1 MRKFFYDNR
10 INFLFLFISFICLA
24 SVVGIEN
31 IPFQNTKWLHNGAD
45 SGTIQLG
52 WYFFLNDIW
61 RFPLG
66 NNPNYGDG
74 LSVSI
79 VFSDSI
85 PILALF
91 FKLFKSFISTNF
103 QYFSFWYLICF
114 YLQLFFSFKILKEFT
129 NSTSYSLVGSI
140 FFLIAPIFIFR
151 MNWHQAEAGMWLLLC
166 ALYLV
171 FFNKIDKSKLS
182 WFFLIILSL
191 LISYNF
197 TIPILVTYSFF
208 RIFNFFAKKENF
220 LKLTKDFLI
229 IGVLLLL
236 TLYILGVFQL
246 RLGDTMGVGFG
257 AYKLNLLSV
266 FDPVNSVNS
275 ISWSWFLP
283 DIKLSI
289 EEELEGFNYLGLG
302 QIMMSLFALFLF
314 LNRKN
319 KAILFSIKDNKEIKV
334 FVLVSLFLTLWA
346 LSNKISFGPFTLIE
360 IPLNKY
366 IFGALSIFKSSGR
379 AFWIVNYFLLIMS
392 LVIIFKCFNKRNS
405 LLIISLFLIIQ
416 VADTSAGIK
425 QRINFFT
432 PMDKSFGVKDQIWED
447 LFKKYK
453 VVKTTYPV
461 NYSQLLSRFT
471 YSIEKNNIEKTNLV
485 AFGRINRKAFA
496 EAKYNLYDN
505 FRKKNLASDTV
516 YVVDNLGHL
525 LHLKY
530 LLKNENIGFFY
541 RDNIWAM
548 VTNEKERM
556 HDNDKQMFN
565 EIGPKLLEINQ
576 INNLSFKNE
585 NNYYGFGWS
594 HNQGKPGIWSEGP
607 MSTLFFKANKNHG
620 DLKLEIICKPYI
632 TKKSNILEFDI
643 YVNNTFNQNLKLAKN
658 NQDEKLEV
666 LIKEEFI
673 DNNEI
678 KIDFKFKNLVSPYEV
693 LESPDSRKLGILVKN
708 IKIIPKNMM

>member
-1 MRKFFYDNR
+1 MIVGTYSLLR
-10 INFLFLFISFICLA
+10 ILNLKLNKEHIFQLIKDSFI
-24 SVVGIEN
+24 
-31 IPFQNTKWLHNGAD
+31 
-45 SGTIQLG
+45 
-52 WYFFLNDIW
+52 
-61 RFPLG
+61 
-66 NNPNYGDG
+66 
-74 LSVSI
+74 
-79 VFSDSI
+79 
-85 PILALF
+85 
-91 FKLFKSFISTNF
+91 IS
-103 QYFSFWYLICF
+103 
-114 YLQLFFSFKILKEFT
+114 
-129 NSTSYSLVGSI
+129 
-140 FFLIAPIFIFR
+140 
-151 MNWHQAEAGMWLLLC
+151 
-166 ALYLV
+166 
-171 FFNKIDKSKLS
+171 
-182 WFFLIILSL
+182 
-191 LISYNF
+191 
-197 TIPILVTYSFF
+197 
-208 RIFNFFAKKENF
+208 
-220 LKLTKDFLI
+220 
-229 IGVLLLL
+229 LLLL
-236 TLYILGVFQL
+236 STLYITGYFEV
-246 RLGDTMGVGFG
+246 RMGDALSVGFG
-257 AYKLNLLSV
+257 RDKLNLLSI
-266 FDPVNSVNS
+266 FDSASAYDN

-283 DIKLSI
+283 DIKLTEF
-289 EEELEGFNYLGLG
+289 EEYEGFNYLGLG
-302 QIMMSLFALFLF
+302 QIIMLIFALTL
-314 LNRKN
+314 LLKKKYKINL
-319 KAILFSIKDNKEIKV
+319 ASIKNHKEIRA
-334 FVLVSLFLTLWA
+334 FVLISIFFTLWA
-346 LSNKISFGPFTLIE
+346 LSNKISFGPYTLLE

-366 IFGALSIFKSSGR
+366 VYGLLSVVRPTGR
-379 AFWIVNYFLLIMS
+379 LFWIVSYFIIIMS

-525 LHLKY
+525 IHLKY

-556 HDNDKQMFN
+556 NDNDKQMFD

-585 NNYYGFGWS
+585 NSYYGFGWS

-607 MSTLFFKANKNHG
+607 MSTLLFITDKNHG
-620 DLKLEIICKPYI
+620 DLKLEIVCKPYI
-632 TKKSNILEFDI
+632 VKKSNILEFDI
-643 YVNNTFNQNLKLAKN
+643 YVNNTFNQNLKLTKN